1 MGCFQSKKAKV
12 VRKRMDDGAEQ
23 GQKKKDKKAAAKE
36 EAELTGG
43 KDSQAKDEKMRG
55 RDTFSG
61 GPDNQESDP
70 EAAKKLDCPRLLL
83 LGAGESGKSTL
94 FKQMISIYG
103 KGWNAEDRADYVSI
117 IHKNI
122 ISAMQ
127 TVCSNSQTLAKEGL
141 DTEVDEAAQDSWDFV
156 MEKKENEVITPEV
169 AEHIKTLWKD
179 KGIQTTY
186 NNRNRYHLPDSSSYF
201 FNKIDEIAEEGWI
214 PSEDDVLHSR
224 VRTTGIIENTFNV
237 EGSSFTIVDVGGQ
250 RNERKKWIHTF
261 GQSIAAVIFI
271 AALNSYDMVL
281 FEDKSTNRMDE
292 SLTLFSEIVN
302 SRWFKNSAVIL
313 LLNKIDL
320 FGDKLKKVP
329 LSVCFSDFEGPNT
342 VESGIQFIT
351 EQFVSRVKD
360 PNKRVFTFPCSAADQ
375 DNVRDILHS
384 VKETLDE
391 LGFNKPE

>member
-1 MGCFQSKKAKV
+1 
-12 VRKRMDDGAEQ
+12 MDDGADQ
-23 GQKKKDKKAAAKE
+23 GQKKKDKKAAQKD

-43 KDSQAKDEKMRG
+43 KESQEKNDKMRG

-61 GPDNQESDP
+61 GPDAQEADP
-70 EAAKKLDCPRLLL
+70 EAPKKQDCPRLLL

-141 DTEVDEAAQDSWDFV
+141 DTEVDENAQDSWDFV

-342 VESGIQFIT
+342 VEGGIQYIT

>member
-1 MGCFQSKKAKV
+1 
-12 VRKRMDDGAEQ
+12 
-23 GQKKKDKKAAAKE
+23 
-36 EAELTGG
+36 
-43 KDSQAKDEKMRG
+43 
-55 RDTFSG
+55 
-61 GPDNQESDP
+61 
-70 EAAKKLDCPRLLL
+70 
-83 LGAGESGKSTL
+83 
-94 FKQMISIYG
+94 MISIYG

>member
-1 MGCFQSKKAKV
+1 MENE
-12 VRKRMDDGAEQ
+12 DL
-23 GQKKKDKKAAAKE
+23 GQKKKDKKQKN

-43 KDSQAKDEKMRG
+43 KNLPDKESNDKAMRS

-61 GPDNQESDP
+61 GPAEAESDP
-70 EAAKKLDCPRLLL
+70 EAPKKQDCPRLLL

-117 IHKNI
+117 IHKNV

-127 TVCSNSQTLAKEGL
+127 TICSNSQTLAKEGL
-141 DTEVDEAAQDSWDFV
+141 DTEVDESAQDSWDYV
-156 MEKKENEVITPEV
+156 MEKKENEVINSEF

-186 NNRNRYHLPDSSSYF
+186 NNRNRYHLPDSSAFF
-201 FNKIDEIAEEGWI
+201 FNKIDELAEEGWV
-214 PSEDDVLHSR
+214 PTEDDVLHSR

-237 EGSSFTIVDVGGQ
+237 EGSAFTIVDVGGQ

-329 LSVCFSDFEGPNT
+329 LSVCFSEFEGPNT
-342 VESGIQFIT
+342 VEGGIQFIT

-391 LGFNKPE
+391 LGYGKGGGGD

>member
-1 MGCFQSKKAKV
+1 MGACGSKQQLSP
-12 VRKRMDDGAEQ
+12 E
-23 GQKKKDKKAAAKE
+23 
-36 EAELTGG
+36 
-43 KDSQAKDEKMRG
+43 DEKKLKEDKARSKALESELS
-55 RDTFSG
+55 RD
-61 GPDNQESDP
+61 N
-70 EAAKKLDCPRLLL
+70 AADRQINKLLL

-103 KGWNAEDRADYVSI
+103 KGWNKDDRADYVTI

-127 TVCSNSQTLAKEGL
+127 TICSNSQTLAKEGL
-141 DTEVDEAAQDSWDFV
+141 DTEVGEAAQDSWDFI
-156 MEKKENEVITPEV
+156 MERKENEVITSEV
-169 AEHIKTLWKD
+169 AEHLKALWKD

-186 NNRNRYHLPDSSSYF
+186 ANRNRYHLPDSSAFF

-224 VRTTGIIENTFNV
+224 VRTTGIIETTFNV
-237 EGSSFTIVDVGGQ
+237 EGTSFTIVDVGGQ

-313 LLNKIDL
+313 LLNKLDL
-320 FGDKLKKVP
+320 FGEKLKKVP
-329 LSVCFSDFEGPNT
+329 LSVCFSDYEGKNT
-342 VESGIQFIT
+342 VEDGIQFIT

-391 LGFNKPE
+391 LGFNKE

>member
-1 MGCFQSKKAKV
+1 
-12 VRKRMDDGAEQ
+12 
-23 GQKKKDKKAAAKE
+23 
-36 EAELTGG
+36 
-43 KDSQAKDEKMRG
+43 
-55 RDTFSG
+55 
-61 GPDNQESDP
+61 
-70 EAAKKLDCPRLLL
+70 LLL

-103 KGWNAEDRADYVSI
+103 KGWNKEDRADYVSI
-117 IHKNI
+117 IHKNV

-127 TVCSNSQTLAKEGL
+127 TICSNSQTLAKEGL
-141 DTEVDEAAQDSWDFV
+141 DTEVGENAQDSWDFI
-156 MEKKENEVITPEV
+156 MERKENEVINSEA
-169 AEHIKTLWKD
+169 AEHLKALWKD

-186 NNRNRYHLPDSSSYF
+186 NNRNRYHLPDSAAYF
-201 FNKIDEIAEEGWI
+201 FNKIDEIAEDGWI

-224 VRTTGIIENTFNV
+224 VRTTGIIETTFNV
-237 EGSSFTIVDVGGQ
+237 EGTKFTIVDVGGQ

-302 SRWFKNSAVIL
+302 SRWFKNSSVIL
-313 LLNKIDL
+313 LLNKLDL
-320 FGDKLKKVP
+320 FGEKLKKVP
-329 LSVCFSDFEGPNT
+329 LSVCFADYEGKNT
-342 VESGIQFIT
+342 VEDGIQFIT

-391 LGFNKPE
+391 LGYKPTD